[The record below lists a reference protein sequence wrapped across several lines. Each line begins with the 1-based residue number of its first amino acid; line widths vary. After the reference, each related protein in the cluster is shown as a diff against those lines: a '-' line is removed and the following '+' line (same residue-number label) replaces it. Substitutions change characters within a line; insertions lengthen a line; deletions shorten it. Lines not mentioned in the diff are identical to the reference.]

1 MTLTSLGIGST
12 LGDGRWHFGCAG
24 SLQLVYCGA
33 SRALCQLER
42 RVHCNGA
49 TPKDMALMRLE
60 IPEDASLVD
69 VSQIGLPLDWKS
81 EMVITQALGMQWL
94 KSGSSLGL
102 WVPSFIEPAESNL
115 LLNPMHPAYSKIQL
129 VIEKNPFTFDPRLF

>member
-1 MTLTSLGIGST
+1 
-12 LGDGRWHFGCAG
+12 
-24 SLQLVYCGA
+24 
-33 SRALCQLER
+33 
-42 RVHCNGA
+42 
-49 TPKDMALMRLE
+49 MRLE